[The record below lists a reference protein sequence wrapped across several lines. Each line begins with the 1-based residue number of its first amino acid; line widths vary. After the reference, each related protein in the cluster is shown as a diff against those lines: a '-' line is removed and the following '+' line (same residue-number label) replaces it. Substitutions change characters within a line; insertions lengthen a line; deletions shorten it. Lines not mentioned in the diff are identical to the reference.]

1 MPGPPCAHA
10 IPDNVLNIYVAG
22 VRKGGRCHADCKEE
36 LCAEIERVKIVA
48 DILEHL
54 KNAGQR
60 GKSREIPAAEEMTN

>member
-1 MPGPPCAHA
+1 MSRSPCAHA

-22 VRKGGRCHADCKEE
+22 VCKSRRGHADSKEE
-36 LCAEIERVKIVA
+36 LCAEIERVKIVVG
-48 DILEHL
+48 ILEHL